1 MDPACFGSQRAVD
14 MIIDDISRTIGVN
27 RAALNVVRLIACR
40 AMDML
45 SKPGSGCKRTYC
57 RMLHSDKQVW

>member
-14 MIIDDISRTIGVN
+14 TTIDDISHTIGVS
-27 RAALNVVRLIACR
+27 RAALNVVCIMVCR

-57 RMLHSDKQVW
+57 RMLHSDNQVW